1 MNEQADAEGISTNDF
16 VIRCIDDLR
25 RTFGLPRT
33 MADALEE
40 DRRALHLNQ
49 REYLQ
54 HLLTRRYEQLLTNK
68 PGFDL
73 KKASKA

>member
-1 MNEQADAEGISTNDF
+1 MTEQSDAEGISTNDF

-25 RTFGLPRT
+25 GAFGLPRT
-33 MADALEE
+33 MADVLEE
-40 DRRALHLNQ
+40 DRRALHLNP

-73 KKASKA
+73 KKATKS